1 MPASTRWARQTDA
14 AVDKLHRAAQ
24 EVLSVSAPGTALARD
39 AAFLAAAVAA
49 AADERQRVPLQQAL
63 DSLQRTSGKLLLPQV
78 LLLSSKTAGVW
89 GMHCTAHLA
98 ADSNAAPFIDK
109 MRRSFHLS
117 VKQQHLSSEQA
128 QLRREGDALPSL
140 DHVELQHDTAT
151 AVAAPVPAPGKA
163 QPPSKRRRTA
173 LQELWHVLLPILVAM
188 GLEKSMC
195 HYKMCSNC
203 KVEAGQVYCN
213 NTLQLI
219 NEGNAR
225 RESCLT
231 TNILID
237 ILSYFA
243 STANNALAPY
253 REQLQAVAD
262 INPAPTVGASA
273 LPSGSRPAAEALA
286 FASSVAGASQ
296 AAAAGATAVVLP
308 EPVLPAGALERGGV
322 AVVRVDQPSFDL
334 LAECTKHNNK
344 GKRNALLPRT
354 LEINQSGVGSASIDS
369 AALFAVLRTHGGLH
383 LVRARGALL
392 RALRSMPGHEAFP
405 PTAALVSVVNQRITH
420 WLLPVYGYNAEE
432 ELGTLSPEA
441 LKEVIERGISAGTLG
456 GPAGSVTVREPFA
469 DRSLLLAA
477 MQQRGIKLA
486 RYDVVGEE
494 AVPVDRLWPSLILHG
509 GARQVACEPAIAA
522 TVAESLGCSRKTC
535 ARQPRG

>member
-1 MPASTRWARQTDA
+1 MQPGSSYAEHASSSQLTATASGDAQQQAMVTRVLAKAACGTLRPEDLMPASTRWARQTDA

-188 GLEKSMC
+188 GA
-195 HYKMCSNC
+195 CS
-203 KVEAGQVYCN
+203 
-213 NTLQLI
+213 L
-219 NEGNAR
+219 
-225 RESCLT
+225 
-231 TNILID
+231 
-237 ILSYFA
+237 
-243 STANNALAPY
+243 
-253 REQLQAVAD
+253 
-262 INPAPTVGASA
+262 
-273 LPSGSRPAAEALA
+273 
-286 FASSVAGASQ
+286 
-296 AAAAGATAVVLP
+296 
-308 EPVLPAGALERGGV
+308 
-322 AVVRVDQPSFDL
+322 
-334 LAECTKHNNK
+334 
-344 GKRNALLPRT
+344 
-354 LEINQSGVGSASIDS
+354 
-369 AALFAVLRTHGGLH
+369 
-383 LVRARGALL
+383 
-392 RALRSMPGHEAFP
+392 
-405 PTAALVSVVNQRITH
+405 
-420 WLLPVYGYNAEE
+420 
-432 ELGTLSPEA
+432 
-441 LKEVIERGISAGTLG
+441 
-456 GPAGSVTVREPFA
+456 
-469 DRSLLLAA
+469 
-477 MQQRGIKLA
+477 
-486 RYDVVGEE
+486 
-494 AVPVDRLWPSLILHG
+494 
-509 GARQVACEPAIAA
+509 
-522 TVAESLGCSRKTC
+522 
-535 ARQPRG
+535 